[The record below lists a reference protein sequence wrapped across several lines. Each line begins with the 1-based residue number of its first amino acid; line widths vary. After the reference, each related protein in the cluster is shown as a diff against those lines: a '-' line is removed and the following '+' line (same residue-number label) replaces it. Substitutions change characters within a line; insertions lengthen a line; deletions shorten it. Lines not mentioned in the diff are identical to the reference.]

1 MQDRSESL
9 FYKQKDAVEEQF
21 AAMAVSHLSDW
32 DNLSQT
38 PLVDEEKFTNDE
50 HNLITIEK
58 ARTLNMNEI
67 DDDKYIGRQVLE
79 FKGEQ
84 IIFSKWIELLD
95 MIKLQK
101 SEKTRFNILITGLP
115 ISGKATA
122 RRALTKGLHEHG
134 CEALGLDRDYIKQ
147 PMKYL
152 LGEGINIIED
162 MHGIDQE
169 SSHIN
174 DLDNYD
180 MVIYTIPNELEHIRM
195 IHDRGEIW
203 RESVE
208 KVDLTDGTGTADDD
222 RWTRLFQSMRSESR
236 AQQAR
241 ENWLEIDETTLYSI
255 SEKIPVIKLNP
266 VEIIADSYQSN

>member
-1 MQDRSESL
+1 MQEHGDSL
-9 FYKQKDAVEEQF
+9 SYKPEDVIETQF
-21 AAMAVSHLSDW
+21 ATKAVNHLSDW

-38 PLVDEEKFTNDE
+38 PRVDEEKFTNDE
-50 HNLITIEK
+50 QDLITIEK
-58 ARTLNMNEI
+58 ARTLIMNEI
-67 DDDKYIGRQVLE
+67 DDDKYIGHQVLE

-84 IIFSKWIELLD
+84 IVFTTWGELLD
-95 MIKLQK
+95 IIKLQK
-101 SEKTRFNILITGLP
+101 SEKTIFNILVTGLP
-115 ISGKATA
+115 ISGKATT
-122 RRALTKGLHEHG
+122 RRALTKGLQEHG
-134 CEALGLDRDYIKQ
+134 CKTLGLDRDYIKQ
-147 PMKYL
+147 PMKHL
-152 LGEGINIIED
+152 LSEGVNIIED
-162 MHGIDQE
+162 MHGIDKE
-169 SSHIN
+169 SPHIN
-174 DLDNYD
+174 DLEKYD
-180 MVIYTIPNELEHIRM
+180 IVIYTVPRELEHIRM

-266 VEIIADSYQSN
+266 VEIIADSYR